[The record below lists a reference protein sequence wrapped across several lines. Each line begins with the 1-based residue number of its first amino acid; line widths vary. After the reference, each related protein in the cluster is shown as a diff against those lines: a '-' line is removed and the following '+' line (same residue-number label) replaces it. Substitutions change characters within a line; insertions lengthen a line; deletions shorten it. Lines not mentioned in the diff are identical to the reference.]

1 MLCALSG
8 RETTGLS
15 PILPVPGRHGTSD
28 ALACLTGSVPLLT
41 KPVSGAFLCYH
52 IGHSALSGHFP
63 QQTAVFAGNF
73 PLEQHAMNTLQ
84 AHPFSTVRD
93 LLRYAVTRFTRE
105 KLFFGHGSEN
115 AFDEAAYLIL
125 HTLSLPLDRLEPF
138 LDATLLPEET
148 EAVMTIIDR
157 RVTERIPAAYLTNE
171 AWLQGYSFYVERGVI
186 IPRSFLAELIVEQF
200 APWVSDPDG
209 ITDIL
214 ELCTGS
220 GCLAIMLA
228 DRFANATVDAVELS
242 PAALGIA
249 QTNIN
254 RYGMKDRIQLHHAD
268 LYDGI
273 PEKRYQLIVTNPPY
287 VNQSSMDTLPP
298 EYLHEPQ
305 MALAGGFDGMDIVRR
320 IVYTAGERLTDDGLL
335 IVEIGNEAENAM
347 AAFPELELT
356 WLSTSGG
363 DDRVFLLTAG
373 QLKGLKKA

>member
-1 MLCALSG
+1 
-8 RETTGLS
+8 
-15 PILPVPGRHGTSD
+15 
-28 ALACLTGSVPLLT
+28 
-41 KPVSGAFLCYH
+41 
-52 IGHSALSGHFP
+52 
-63 QQTAVFAGNF
+63 
-73 PLEQHAMNTLQ
+73 MNTQ
-84 AHPFSTVRD
+84 RTTPFSTVRD

-125 HTLSLPLDRLEPF
+125 HTLSLPIDRLEPF
-138 LDATLLPEET
+138 LDARLLPEEI
-148 EAVMTIIDR
+148 ASVMDIIER
-157 RVTERIPAAYLTNE
+157 RVTDRIPAAYLTGE
-171 AWLQGYSFYVERGVI
+171 AWLQGYSFHVERGVI

-200 APWVSDPDG
+200 APWVPDPDG

-228 DRFANATVDAVELS
+228 DQFPNATVDAVELS
-242 PAALGIA
+242 PAALGVA
-249 QTNIN
+249 QMNID
-254 RYGMKDRIQLHHAD
+254 RYGMRDRIQLHHAD

-273 PEKRYQLIVTNPPY
+273 PDKRYQLIVTNPPY
-287 VNQSSMDTLPP
+287 VNQSSMENLPP

-320 IVYTAGERLTDDGLL
+320 IVRTAGERLTDDGLL
-335 IVEIGNEAENAM
+335 IVEIGNEAEHAI

-363 DDRVFLLTAG
+363 DDRVFLLTAE
-373 QLKGLKKA
+373 QLKDLKTA